1 MHNFKNCIA
10 TFCLILVSI
19 ITAAAQAPQKM
30 SYQSVIRNS
39 EGTLLVSTIVGLKIS
54 VVKEGPT
61 GTVVYEETQTNTTNE
76 NGLLSIEVGSGTP
89 ILGTFSA
96 INWATGIYYL
106 KTETD
111 PNGGTNY
118 TISGVG
124 QLLSVPYSLYAS
136 NSQNPGKSTIVL
148 TGDITDS
155 EAATQIATE
164 FGNNTENLIIDNTTA
179 LTTVDLSMFKKLLE
193 LKVTE
198 NAALI
203 SLSLPQ
209 LKSIYNDCFIVGN
222 PALTSID
229 FPLYSFVSKA
239 LEINNNSILTNISFP
254 SLTKT
259 RTSSGIGINNNLALE
274 SVSFPQLLTSNGN
287 IAINGNQALTSLDL
301 GNMTNCFNIRV
312 FSDALTSFSM
322 NSLAHANS
330 LEFILPSLTAL
341 NLSNLIDGQL
351 NLNVEQLGYINLNA
365 YSNGYLMISSNVMTS
380 LSLPSYLNGDFN
392 LTGPSLTTL
401 DLPLFSSSNNL
412 SIGTTALT
420 QMTFPALTTF
430 DVIYVVGSPLLTN
443 VNFPSLT
450 SAGQFLIS
458 NNPQLNQVNLPVL
471 NQINVVPGSTYLQFS
486 DNALPSESINYLL
499 NKLLNATP
507 LNGKYIVLQNQ
518 NPPAPP
524 TGQGILD
531 KQALL
536 DLGNSVTTD

>member
-1 MHNFKNCIA
+1 MHNFKNYIA
-10 TFCLILVSI
+10 TFCFLFASI
-19 ITAAAQAPQKM
+19 ITALAQAPQKM

-39 EGTLLVSTIVGLKIS
+39 EGTLLVSTLVGLKIS
-54 VVKEGPT
+54 VVKDGPT

-76 NGLLSIEVGSGTP
+76 NGLLSIEVGGGTP
-89 ILGTFSA
+89 VLGTFSA

-111 PNGGTNY
+111 PNGGSNY

-209 LKSIYNDCFIVGN
+209 LKSIYNDCFIIGN
-222 PALTSID
+222 PALTSIE
-229 FPLYSFVSKA
+229 FPLYSFVSKS
-239 LEINNNSILTNISFP
+239 LEIDNNSVLINISFP

-259 RTSSGIGINNNLALE
+259 RTSSGIGINNNLALQ
-274 SVSFPQLLTSNGN
+274 SVSFPQLLISNGS
-287 IAINGNQALTSLDL
+287 IAINGNQVLTSLDL

-312 FSDALTSFSM
+312 YSDVLTSFSM
-322 NSLAHANS
+322 NSLVHVNS

-351 NLNVEQLGYINLNA
+351 NLNLEQMGNINLNA
-365 YSNGYLMISSNVMTS
+365 YSNGYLIISSNVMTS

-412 SIGTTALT
+412 SIGATALT
-420 QMTFPALTTF
+420 QLTFPALTTL
-430 DVIYVVGSPLLTN
+430 DLIYVLGSPVLTSI
-443 VNFPSLT
+443 NFPSLT
-450 SAGQFLIS
+450 SAGQILIS
-458 NNPQLNQVNLPVL
+458 NNPQLSQVNLPVL

>member
-1 MHNFKNCIA
+1 MHNFKNSIA
-10 TFCLILVSI
+10 AFCLIFVSI
-19 ITAAAQAPQKM
+19 ISASAQAPQKM

-39 EGTLLVSTIVGLKIS
+39 EGTLLVNTLVGLKIS
-54 VVKEGPT
+54 VVKDGPT
-61 GTVVYEETQTNTTNE
+61 GSVVYEETQTNTTNE
-76 NGLLSIEVGSGTP
+76 NGLLSIEVGGGTP

-209 LKSIYNDCFIVGN
+209 LKSIYNDCFIIGN

-229 FPLYSFVSKA
+229 FPLYSFVSKS
-239 LEINNNSILTNISFP
+239 LEINNNSVLTNISFP

-259 RTSSGIGINNNLALE
+259 RTSSGIGINNNLTLE
-274 SVSFPQLLTSNGN
+274 FISFPQLLTSNGS

-351 NLNVEQLGYINLNA
+351 NLNAEQLGYINLNA
-365 YSNGYLMISSNVMTS
+365 YSDGYLIISSNVMTS

>member
-1 MHNFKNCIA
+1 MNNFKNSIA
-10 TFCLILVSI
+10 TFCLFFVSI
-19 ITAAAQAPQKM
+19 AAAFAQAPQKM

-39 EGTLLVSTIVGLKIS
+39 EGTLLVNTLVGLKIS
-54 VVKEGPT
+54 VLKDSQT
-61 GTVVYEETQTNTTNE
+61 GAVVYEETQTNTTNE
-76 NGLLSIEVGSGTP
+76 NGLLSIEVGGGTP
-89 ILGTFSA
+89 VLGTFSA

-148 TGDITDS
+148 SGDITDS
-155 EAATQIATE
+155 EAAAQIATE
-164 FGNNTENLIIDNTTA
+164 FGNNTENLIIDNTTV

-209 LKSIYNDCFIVGN
+209 LKSIYNDFFILGN
-222 PALTSID
+222 PALTSIN
-229 FPLYSFVSKA
+229 FPLYSFVSKS
-239 LEINNNSILTNISFP
+239 LEIDSNPVLTNISFP

-259 RTSSGIGINNNLALE
+259 TTSSGIGINNNFTLS
-274 SVSFPQLLTSNGN
+274 SVSFPQLSVSNGG
-287 IAINGNQALTSLDL
+287 IGITGNQVLNSLDL
-301 GNMTNCFNIRV
+301 GNMTKCFNMQV
-312 FSDALTSFSM
+312 FSSALTSFSM
-322 NSLAHANS
+322 NSLVHATS
-330 LEFILPSLTAL
+330 LEFNLPSLTTF

-351 NLNVEQLGYINLNA
+351 NLNLEQLGNINLNA
-365 YSNGYLMISSNVMTS
+365 FSSGNLTLSSNVLTS
-380 LSLPSYLNGDFN
+380 LSLPVYLNGQIN
-392 LTGPSLTTL
+392 VYCPSLTSF
-401 DLPLFSSSNNL
+401 DLPLFSNSSNI
-412 SIGTTALT
+412 SVASTALT
-420 QMTFPALTTF
+420 QLTFPSLTTF
-430 DVIYVVGSPLLTN
+430 GILYIVGNPAITN
-443 VNFPSLT
+443 INFPSLT
-450 SAGQFLIS
+450 SAGQIFIS
-458 NNPQLNQVNLPVL
+458 NNPQLSQVDLPVL
-471 NQINVVPGSTYLQFS
+471 NQINVVPSSTYLQFS

-507 LNGKYIVLQNQ
+507 SSGKYIVLQNQ